1 MPSRS
6 FAAERVLSALAA
18 SCLVALPVASEEPP
32 PAPAEE
38 PRQVG
43 LAERVEARLAQIDVT
58 VSGPRDVVSTL
69 TKDDFEVW
77 VNRAPLQKFTVD
89 RLCQPVEA
97 EADREEPGGEPAT
110 RRQEE
115 PAAQAPRAA
124 AANYLFYFDQGHL
137 TMAGRQ
143 TAIEMARE
151 LVRTLVRR
159 GSRAMIVSNA
169 AEVRAV
175 APLTPSQ
182 ETLLA
187 SLDQLERDRDQ
198 WDPYAEQEPVRLARV
213 QEALERDVREA
224 IGLARTFQAE
234 ERWKQEKDLTRLA
247 MVLGR
252 FAELDP
258 PKVVLYFADT
268 MRANAGEHYLSFFGP
283 TVLASAGQGAAQAVR
298 TDAFTGSLPLD
309 RVLHQAAALGIRFY
323 TVEPQGLSAPD
334 LRIESRGSVASLTNP
349 ATASFNTVRI
359 RDAQNTL
366 VSLALETGG
375 RAFLNGASGS
385 KVARRISED
394 LGCLYLVSFDP
405 AGFPEDRT
413 LPVQVNL
420 RRPKLKAQHRGLIVV
435 QSASSRLTARLMS
448 AFSAPEASRN
458 DVPLHAGL
466 IPTGYDKGRFRARV
480 QVAVPGTML
489 PGSAWDLGVSVVTS
503 GEVESSA
510 SGHIAVSRP
519 GVPIVLERDMSF
531 APGPFELVAVA
542 RESRTDQIASR
553 RIEAEWPKLESSLAS
568 LGPIA
573 VVQRAAG
580 AFLRN
585 GELKQSGPLI
595 REEADIL
602 RPDVETAFIGIVC
615 RSRDQSGPLEVDRR
629 LVGGTEAPFEKMVVD
644 LAGDRCAVFQDRV
657 VPGSMAEGTFRY
669 SVRVLDRGVEVARAE
684 RSFVVLPAPSSPQ
697 AGGL

>member
-1 MPSRS
+1 MAGRML
-6 FAAERVLSALAA
+6 AAVAA
-18 SCLVALPVASEEPP
+18 SCLFSVSVPSEQPP
-32 PAPAEE
+32 AAPAEQ
-38 PRQVG
+38 PRQLG

-58 VSGPRDVVSTL
+58 VSGPRDLVSTL
-69 TKDDFEVW
+69 TKNDFEVW
-77 VNRAPLQKFTVD
+77 VNRAPLREFTLD

-97 EADREEPGGEPAT
+97 EREEPEGGEAAAREPE
-110 RRQEE
+110 Q
-115 PAAQAPRAA
+115 PAAQAPRVA

-143 TAIEMARE
+143 AAIEMARE
-151 LVRTLVRR
+151 LVRRLVRG

-169 AEVRAV
+169 AEVRTV
-175 APLTPSQ
+175 APLTSNHDA
-182 ETLLA
+182 LLA

-198 WDPYAEQEPVRLARV
+198 WDLYAEQEPARLARV

-234 ERWKQEKDLTRLA
+234 ERWRQEKDLTRLA

-283 TVLASAGQGAAQAVR
+283 TVLAGAGQGAAQAIR
-298 TDAFTGSLPLD
+298 TDAFTGNLPLD

-323 TVEPQGLSAPD
+323 TVEAQGMSAPN
-334 LRIESRGSVASLTNP
+334 LGIETRGSVASLTNP
-349 ATASFNTVRI
+349 ATPGFNTVRV

-375 RAFLNGASGS
+375 RAFLNGVAGS

-413 LPVQVNL
+413 LPVQVNV

-448 AFSAPEASRN
+448 AFSAPEASRG
-458 DVPLHAGL
+458 DVSLFAGL
-466 IPTGYDKGRFRARV
+466 IPIGYDRGRFRARV
-480 QVAVPGTML
+480 QIAIPGTTL

-519 GVPIVLERDMSF
+519 GVPVVLERDMSF

-542 RESRTDQIASR
+542 RESRTDQIVSR

-585 GELKQSGPLI
+585 GQLKESGPLI
-595 REEADIL
+595 REEAGVL

-615 RSRDQSGPLEVDRR
+615 RSRDQSGALEVDRR
-629 LVGGTEAPFEKMVVD
+629 LVGETEAPFEKMVVD
-644 LAGDRCAVFQDRV
+644 LGSDPCAVFQDRV

-669 SVRVLDRGVEVARAE
+669 SVRVLDRGQEVARAE
-684 RSFVVLPAPSSPQ
+684 RSFVVLPAASPPR
-697 AGGL
+697 AGSL

>member
-1 MPSRS
+1 MRRRRI
-6 FAAERVLSALAA
+6 AATRTIVA
-18 SCLVALPVASEEPP
+18 VALLGALPGSLTSEEPR
-32 PAPAEE
+32 PAPAEQ
-38 PRQVG
+38 PRQLG
-43 LAERVEARLAQIDVT
+43 LAERVEARLAQIEVT
-58 VSGPRDVVSTL
+58 VSGPRDLVSTL

-77 VNRAPLQKFTVD
+77 INRAPLREFTVD
-89 RLCQPVEA
+89 RLCQPPEA
-97 EADREEPGGEPAT
+97 EREEPRGEAAAA
-110 RRQEE
+110 RRQEGR
-115 PAAQAPRAA
+115 PAPAPRVAA
-124 AANYLFYFDQGHL
+124 TNYLLYFDQGHL

-143 TAIEMARE
+143 TAIEMARD
-151 LVRTLVRR
+151 LVRTLVRD
-159 GSRAMIVSNA
+159 GGRAMIVSNA
-169 AEVRAV
+169 AEVRVV
-175 APLTPSQ
+175 APLTSNQ
-182 ETLLA
+182 DALLA
-187 SLDQLERDRDQ
+187 SLEQLERDRDQ
-198 WDPYAEQEPVRLARV
+198 WDLYAEQETHRLARV
-213 QEALERDVREA
+213 QEALERDAREA

-234 ERWKQEKDLTRLA
+234 ERWRQEKDLTRLA
-247 MVLGR
+247 MVLGQ

-283 TVLASAGQGAAQAVR
+283 TVLESAGTAAQAAR

-323 TVEPQGLSAPD
+323 TVEAQGLTAPNVGT
-334 LRIESRGSVASLTNP
+334 ESRGSVASLRNP
-349 ATASFNTVRI
+349 ATPGFNTVRV

-375 RAFLNGASGS
+375 RAFLNGVAGS
-385 KVARRISED
+385 KVAQRILED

-405 AGFPEDRT
+405 SRFPEDRT
-413 LPVQVNL
+413 LPVQVKL

-458 DVPLHAGL
+458 DVPLLAGL
-466 IPTGYDKGRFRARV
+466 IPTGYDRGRFRARV
-480 QVAVPGTML
+480 QVAVPGTAL

-510 SGHIAVSRP
+510 SGHIAVSGP
-519 GVPIVLERDMSF
+519 GVPVVLERDMSF

-542 RESRTDQIASR
+542 RESRTDQIVSR
-553 RIEAEWPKLESSLAS
+553 RIEAEWPKLESSLAA

-573 VVQRAAG
+573 VVQRAVG

-585 GELKQSGPLI
+585 GQKKNSGPLI
-595 REEADIL
+595 RQEADVL

-629 LVGGTEAPFEKMVVD
+629 LVGDTEAPFEKMVVD
-644 LAGDRCAVFQDRV
+644 LGSDRCAVFQDRV
-657 VPGSMAEGTFRY
+657 VPGSMAEGSFRY
-669 SVRVLDRGVEVARAE
+669 SVRVLDRGQEVARAE
-684 RSFVVLPAPSSPQ
+684 RSFVVLGGSPSPNS
-697 AGGL
+697 GGL